1 MDAERHSGDGDY
13 HHGDLESMLQELK
26 ALTQEWKD
34 NTPSSMAE
42 ARRLIDL
49 DCIQEQDEVLARSL
63 ADLPQEAWGSEEEL
77 KDGPFSPVQTVVS
90 SAIDPD
96 TDSFEQRVQKRLQ
109 QLVDDIRVT
118 ACRDGAGIDDSVSAA
133 EEVLQE
139 ITLSRSENKRKG
151 KLVFDDEDSEFVD
164 PYMVHSASTSSMSSD
179 EDKDGARS
187 QELCQICFES
197 TPATSPFLRVEGALD
212 FFHNADCMCE
222 YYGHMVNI
230 QSTDLRV

>member
-1 MDAERHSGDGDY
+1 MDAERQSGDDDY

-26 ALTQEWKD
+26 ALMQEWKD

-42 ARRLIDL
+42 ARRLINL
-49 DCIQEQDEVLARSL
+49 DYIQEEDEELARSL
-63 ADLPQEAWGSEEEL
+63 ADLPLEAWGSEQAF
-77 KDGPFSPVQTVVS
+77 KDGPFSPVQTFVS

-96 TDSFEQRVQKRLQ
+96 TDSFEQRVQTRLQ

-118 ACRDGAGIDDSVSAA
+118 ARWDGAGIEDSVSAA
-133 EEVLQE
+133 EEVLQD
-139 ITLSRSENKRKG
+139 ITLRRSQNERKG

-164 PYMVHSASTSSMSSD
+164 PHMFQSASTSSISSE

-197 TPATSPFLRVEGALD
+197 TPAMSPFLRVEGALH
-212 FFHNADCMCE
+212 FLHNADSI
-222 YYGHMVNI
+222 YV
-230 QSTDLRV
+230 